1 MVLDSKLPRPLQ
13 LRSGNRDA
21 KGSSVLAERL
31 TREWTPE
38 PIAYQEQSRP
48 LLPTVRRATTGST
61 TVLTRAG
68 RLSARSELRRR
79 DDRRRN

>member
-38 PIAYQEQSRP
+38 PIAYQEQSRA
-48 LLPTVRRATTGST
+48 LLPTVRRSPTRGSS
-61 TVLTRAG
+61 LTPLPGVASDAVG
-68 RLSARSELRRR
+68 FRRQAY
-79 DDRRRN
+79 